1 MIEFYQIMKKI
12 TLFIIKTSRPKFWIY
27 LAGPF
32 LMGFAFIFNQN
43 LNLLNLFQINP
54 IYFNILIQNFFTNF
68 YLKQFIV
75 GLLFFLL
82 PANFF
87 LYAINDYY
95 DFDTDAFN
103 PKKGTHEVKL
113 KNKQQSKKFLI
124 FAIIIS
130 FLYFIFLP
138 NHFTKIIFLLFMVL
152 SYIYSAKPIRLK
164 AKPFVDSAS
173 NLLYFLP
180 GVISYNIA
188 TNQLIPWFLWVA
200 FFCWTFSMHLFSAVP
215 DISADKKANLLTT
228 AIFLG
233 YKKSLLLCAL
243 MWLIFSTTLIYN
255 FGWILLPTILYFL
268 MPIYLTL
275 NSNAD
280 INKIYWRFP
289 YINAILG
296 FFGFILIVF
305 KNNL

>member
-1 MIEFYQIMKKI
+1 MKKI

-54 IYFNILIQNFFTNF
+54 IYFNILIQNFFTDF

-152 SYIYSAKPIRLK
+152 SYIYSAEPIRLK

>member
-1 MIEFYQIMKKI
+1 MKKI

-54 IYFNILIQNFFTNF
+54 IYFNILIQNFFTDF

>member
-103 PKKGTHEVKL
+103 PKKGTHEVRL

>member
-1 MIEFYQIMKKI
+1 MKKI

-54 IYFNILIQNFFTNF
+54 IYFNILIQNFFTDF

-103 PKKGTHEVKL
+103 PKKGTHEVRL

-243 MWLIFSTTLIYN
+243 MWLIFSTTLIYK